1 MGAGSIMLAPM
12 LPTNIKPMIQLI
24 KDPSSDYETMCFLNC
39 SSLLPTT
46 NGLHISASSCGS
58 GKTTIITEIAKAHAS
73 EGMLIVVPTIEA
85 ANELHKKLPTAHA
98 LHSQNLAAIESYRNN
113 PTSLMFKD
121 ILVITSARLIIDPI
135 ELFLDYKFGGKRKYV
150 LIDELIDFYPEP
162 FSIPSNLTDALT
174 YIDTTKTHRT
184 GHTVG
189 SIVVDGKAYYRHT
202 YGTIGELRA
211 AYRVSGHKLFK
222 KNALGE
228 YKTDNIF
235 RHILFNGFTPIQ
247 QKVKDFADSHVVIL
261 FDGTG
266 DIVFEG
272 DSRLLPVSGVR
283 YNSDI
288 EFIQFPMPIKR
299 KNKEGFRIDDFE
311 KYSPELMKRIVA
323 ITQTE
328 KLLVV
333 TWKTL
338 DVFKNNGE
346 ADGLENHKVS
356 YDFPDLLKQKLV
368 AMGAVEAN
376 LKVIYRGS
384 GQDRGSN
391 EYRDFESLMFL
402 GEWRLPDNITADL
415 NSMFG
420 CKCEF
425 PDYKKSLIVQTICRL
440 RIRQHQGLPIKV
452 YFSED
457 IDYNLMYS
465 VQEYFKANSDSGCK
479 IYGILE
485 PCPKYTKPEKGYM
498 IDLAFLEGYDG
509 NIRTAIENNR
519 PYSFD
524 ISLNDI
530 FSVIPKD
537 KKSRDRYKNLVRY
550 LHDNKQITMNIK

>member
-1 MGAGSIMLAPM
+1 
-12 LPTNIKPMIQLI
+12 
-24 KDPSSDYETMCFLNC
+24 MCFLNC
-39 SSLLPTT
+39 TSPLPTT

-58 GKTTIITEIAKAHAS
+58 GKTTIISEIAKTHAS
-73 EGMLIVVPTIEA
+73 EGVLIVVPTIEA
-85 ANELHKKLPTAHA
+85 ANELYKKLPTAHT

-121 ILVITSARLIIDPI
+121 ILVITSARLIIDPC
-135 ELFLDYKFGGKRKYV
+135 ELFLDYKFGGKRKHV
-150 LIDELIDFYPEP
+150 LIDELINFYPEP

-184 GHTVG
+184 GHTLG
-189 SIVVDGKAYYRHT
+189 TIEVDGKKYYRHT

-211 AYRVSGHKLFK
+211 AYRSSGHKLFK

-235 RHILFNGFTPIQ
+235 RHILSDGFTPIQ

-288 EFIQFPMPIKR
+288 EFIQFQMPVKR
-299 KNKEGFRIDDFE
+299 KNKEGFRIEDFE
-311 KYSPELMKRIVA
+311 KYALDLMKRIVA
-323 ITQTE
+323 ISQTE

-333 TWKTL
+333 TWKTI
-338 DVFKNNGE
+338 DIFKNNGE

-368 AMGAVEAN
+368 AMGAVEGN

-415 NSMFG
+415 GSMFG

-425 PDYKKSLIVQTICRL
+425 EDYKKSLIVQTICRL

-479 IYGILE
+479 IFGILE

-498 IDLAFLEGYDG
+498 IDLAFLEGYDA
-509 NIRTAIENNR
+509 NIRNAIENNR
-519 PYSFD
+519 PYCFS
-524 ISLNDI
+524 ISLGKLYSI
-530 FSVIPKD
+530 IPRD
-537 KKSRDRYKNLVRY
+537 KIGKDRYTRLTKYLQNNL
-550 LHDNKQITMNIK
+550 QITMNIK